1 MELWRCCS
9 GLPAPFSL
17 WNVSN
22 INPEFQLLE
31 SLYQSQQEAGQEGK
45 SAQAPVT
52 PVSQRELAARTGL
65 SLGLTNTLIKRFIER
80 GWVKLLHIN
89 GRKVKYALTAEGM
102 EEIAF
107 RAVEYFARASQNAS
121 LYREKIEGFVRHFVR
136 LGYTGLLLLSPHELD
151 FLFEFACLKYG
162 LVFCKEL
169 DACPEAFF
177 MPEARCLVVYESNR
191 ATDSCQL
198 VRSRLA
204 GSQAVVYCSFSD
216 ILAAKDY

>member
-1 MELWRCCS
+1 MS
-9 GLPAPFSL
+9 ST
-17 WNVSN
+17 
-22 INPEFQLLE
+22 NPEFQLLE
-31 SLYQSQQEAGQEGK
+31 SLYQSQQAAGQEGQ
-45 SAQAPVT
+45 SAQTPAA

-107 RAVEYFARASQNAS
+107 RTVEYFARASKNTS
-121 LYREKIEGFVRHFVR
+121 LYRHKIESFVAHYAR

-151 FLFEFACLKYG
+151 FLFEYACLKYG

-177 MPEARCLVVYESNR
+177 MPEARCLVVCESNR
-191 ATDSCQL
+191 VSASCQTL
-198 VRSRLA
+198 KNRLA
-204 GSQAVVYCSFSD
+204 DSKAVVYCSFSD
-216 ILAAKDY
+216 ILAAKDYK